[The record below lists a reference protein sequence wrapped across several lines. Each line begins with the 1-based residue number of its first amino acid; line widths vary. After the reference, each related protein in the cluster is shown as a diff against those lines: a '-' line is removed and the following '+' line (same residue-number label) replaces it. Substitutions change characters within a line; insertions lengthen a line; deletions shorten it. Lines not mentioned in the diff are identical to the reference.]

1 MSTAPYSVYILRC
14 ADGSLYTGI
23 TTDVARRLA
32 EHESRSRGAKCL
44 RGRGPFQLVLER
56 KVGDR
61 STASKIEYQLKALM
75 RSEKEDLIDGQR
87 SFDDFVSALGLVQA
101 SGSGGG

>member
-1 MSTAPYSVYILRC
+1 
-14 ADGSLYTGI
+14 
-23 TTDVARRLA
+23 
-32 EHESRSRGAKCL
+32 
-44 RGRGPFQLVLER
+44 VLER

-87 SFDDFVSALGLVQA
+87 SFDDFVSALGLAQA